1 MTLKFEKN
9 LTRLAMILFWAA
21 LAGVAW
27 GELGPGDLGINVW
40 DKLQHFG
47 AYALLAGLITLGLE
61 ARRWWL
67 WGLLGLIVFGGVLE
81 VLQGL
86 VGRDMSFK
94 DEIAN
99 TLGVMTGGGLGWSF
113 WALVRAWVVEVPAAD

>member
-1 MTLKFEKN
+1 MTLKTEKN
-9 LTRLAMILFWAA
+9 VTRLAMTLFWAV
-21 LAGVAW
+21 LAVVAW
-27 GELGPGDLGINVW
+27 GELGPGDVGFDMW

-47 AYALLAGLITLGLE
+47 AYAVLAGLITVALE

-67 WGLLGLIVFGGVLE
+67 WALLGLIAYGAALE

-86 VGRDMSFK
+86 VGRDMSVA

-99 TLGVMTGGGLGWSF
+99 MLGVVAGGAAGWVF
-113 WALVRAWVVEVPAAD
+113 CLLLRAWVVQAPAAD